1 MGSPLLQKH
10 YNGMLPATH
19 AADLARSAFPG
30 VLSFPLICLLIMVLG
45 YET

>member
-10 YNGMLPATH
+10 YNGVLPSTH
-19 AADLARSAFPG
+19 AAGLARPAFPG
-30 VLSFPLICLLIMVLG
+30 ALSSLLIRPPIMVLG